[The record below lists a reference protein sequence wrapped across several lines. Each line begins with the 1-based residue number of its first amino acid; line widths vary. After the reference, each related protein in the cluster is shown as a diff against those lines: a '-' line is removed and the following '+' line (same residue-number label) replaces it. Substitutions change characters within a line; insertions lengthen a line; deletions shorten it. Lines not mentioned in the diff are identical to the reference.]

1 MFEDTIYYFFDNLY
15 SLVISNVIK
24 VRIYQRQQILTE
36 IIYYQYKAELI
47 ENIWI
52 WQFEFSN
59 AIYDLQPQKCSELK
73 LMKTV

>member
-47 ENIWI
+47 ENI
-52 WQFEFSN
+52 
-59 AIYDLQPQKCSELK
+59 
-73 LMKTV
+73 